1 MRGPGIILAILLAA
15 CTTQEIRPIPVEP
28 QGFEPWTETTP
39 AYRFTPGD
47 RVRVSFLLTPEL
59 NETALV
65 APDGTLST
73 RASGSLPAADLTA
86 PELEE
91 SITRA
96 SRRVLN
102 HPIVTVALEEATGS
116 TVLVGGAVRLPG
128 AIPLRGPR
136 GTLAAII
143 GAGGFEADARMNE
156 VVLIR
161 RAPGNRP
168 MLRLVNVQGFIQSG
182 GAGAAT
188 LDGDVPL
195 HPGDIVYVPK
205 SRIGEVNQWVD
216 QYLNRLVP
224 FQKTFSYAVNRSSA
238 VPF

>member
-1 MRGPGIILAILLAA
+1 MRAPAFLLTILLAA
-15 CTTQEIRPIPVEP
+15 CTTQELRPVASEP
-28 QGFEPWTETTP
+28 QGFEPWAETTP
-39 AYRFTPGD
+39 VYRFTPGD
-47 RVRVSFLLTPEL
+47 RLRVSFLLTPEL

-65 APDGTLST
+65 APDGTVST
-73 RASGSLPAADLTA
+73 RASGSVPAADLTA
-86 PELEE
+86 TELEA

-128 AIPLRGPR
+128 PVPLRGPR

-168 MLRLVNVQGFIQSG
+168 MLRLVNVQGFIQTAG
-182 GAGAAT
+182 VGAAT
-188 LDGDVPL
+188 PDGDVPL
-195 HPGDIVYVPK
+195 QPGDIVYVPK

>member
-1 MRGPGIILAILLAA
+1 
-15 CTTQEIRPIPVEP
+15 
-28 QGFEPWTETTP
+28 
-39 AYRFTPGD
+39 
-47 RVRVSFLLTPEL
+47 
-59 NETALV
+59 
-65 APDGTLST
+65 
-73 RASGSLPAADLTA
+73 
-86 PELEE
+86 
-91 SITRA
+91 
-96 SRRVLN
+96 
-102 HPIVTVALEEATGS
+102 
-116 TVLVGGAVRLPG
+116 
-128 AIPLRGPR
+128 
-136 GTLAAII
+136 
-143 GAGGFEADARMNE
+143 MNE